1 VTTQIVGRGLTE
13 TAAEGAR
20 RTDATASSFPALL
33 VGVAAEPAAAFREI
47 VARRNYWAP
56 LVAFT
61 LLQVLFAWVWLDR
74 VDMYEYARAQA
85 AAVGNEPPPGP
96 VGDASL
102 YDFVKFAIGASMA
115 TFTPLVVLA
124 TAGLMLFVFNFFMGA
139 ETEFRQCLAVCA
151 WASLAV
157 GLIAIPGTLLV
168 LALRSD
174 WNMDPQNALATHLGT
189 LLDQRDVA
197 PALYSVAQSL
207 DLLSFWNMYLLAVGM
222 ALASGRS
229 TRSAVTVL
237 ASLWG
242 SYGVGKA
249 LIVALIS

>member
-1 VTTQIVGRGLTE
+1 METTTQDTLHP
-13 TAAEGAR
+13 
-20 RTDATASSFPALL
+20 DAPASGFFSLL
-33 VGVAAEPAAAFREI
+33 VGVAVEPSIALREV

-85 AAVGNEPPPGP
+85 ESAGQQPPPGP

-124 TAGLMLFVFNFFMGA
+124 TAGLMLFVFNFVVGA
-139 ETEFRQCLAVCA
+139 EAEFPQCLAVCA
-151 WASLAV
+151 WVCLAV
-157 GLIAIPGTLLV
+157 GMIAIPGTLLV
-168 LALRSD
+168 LALRGD

-189 LLDQRDVA
+189 LLDPRDIA
-197 PALYSVAQSL
+197 PALYSAAQSI

-222 ALASGRS
+222 GLASGRS
-229 TRSAVTVL
+229 TRTALTVI
-237 ASLWG
+237 AFLWG
-242 SYGVGKA
+242 TYVVGKS
-249 LIVALIS
+249 LVVALLS